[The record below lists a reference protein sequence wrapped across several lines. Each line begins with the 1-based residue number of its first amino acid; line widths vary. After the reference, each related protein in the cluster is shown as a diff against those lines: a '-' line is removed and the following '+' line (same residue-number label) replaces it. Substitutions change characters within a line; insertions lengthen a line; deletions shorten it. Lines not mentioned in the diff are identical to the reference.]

1 MVRPLYPPRKK
12 APPPPPPL
20 WKNPQLMGAAAIVLI
35 LVVVFIHHFFSSGV
49 IDPEALPGGKQ
60 DQSGIFSFLKPS
72 KYFKPDKKVADLQ
85 KQKLSEMGI
94 NDSVEALKHEV
105 EAKDLREQR
114 RILAMRKYEAT
125 RETAV
130 KHQQN
135 REELRKKL
143 SSPTSMQL
151 KDAIMALEASD
162 NLGIMKL
169 ESLLEEKLMDHGAKR
184 EDLDVIIYAY
194 DSLAKVYED
203 KQMYEKAKEAYVNAF
218 KLMKKKA
225 PDEQGPDWNNAIE
238 NVEQMRTTTS
248 RSN

>member
-20 WKNPQLMGAAAIVLI
+20 WKNPQLVGAAAIILI
-35 LVVVFIHHFFSSGV
+35 LVVIFVHHFFSSGL
-49 IDPEALPGGKQ
+49 IDPEALPAGKTN
-60 DQSGIFSFLKPS
+60 STGLFSFLKPS
-72 KYFKPDKKVADLQ
+72 KYFKSDAEIAEEQ

-94 NDSVEALKHEV
+94 KDSKALSHKV

-125 RETAV
+125 RENSTKRQEA
-130 KHQQN
+130 KK
-135 REELRKKL
+135 ELRKRL
-143 SSPTSMQL
+143 SSPTSLQL
-151 KDAIMALEASD
+151 KDAVMALEESD

-169 ESLLEEKLMDHGAKR
+169 ERLLEEKLMSHGANR
-184 EDLDVIIYAY
+184 EDLDVIVFAY
-194 DSLAKVYED
+194 DSLAKVYEKKSMHD
-203 KQMYEKAKEAYVNAF
+203 KAKEAYINAF

-225 PDEQGPDWNNAIE
+225 PDEQGPDWDDAIG